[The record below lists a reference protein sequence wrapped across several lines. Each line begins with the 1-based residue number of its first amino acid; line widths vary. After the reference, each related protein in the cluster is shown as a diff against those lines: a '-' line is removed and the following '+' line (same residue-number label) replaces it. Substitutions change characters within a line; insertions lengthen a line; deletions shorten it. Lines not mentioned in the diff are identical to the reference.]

1 MKVSLNTKV
10 MNVFCGTNSKI
21 RLNKLFDYML
31 ECSIKQEEILKEKL
45 KDLNGS
51 WIIYQWDVDIHDMP
65 ERFDDLTIQ
74 TYHTYTRK
82 FYAFRNY
89 DVFRN
94 GKLIVRAKTKWLLVN
109 PEKKLPI
116 RIGDDLG
123 VIYGREDGYEIIEKD
138 VELLDGDYEKCGE
151 YTVRKTDIDYN
162 YHANNARYIEWIE
175 NYLDYD
181 TIKKVEV
188 VYKKELK
195 LDETVEIYKLVED
208 SIVYFRLI
216 SDGVLKTII
225 KITK

>member
-1 MKVSLNTKV
+1 
-10 MNVFCGTNSKI
+10 
-21 RLNKLFDYML
+21 
-31 ECSIKQEEILKEKL
+31 
-45 KDLNGS
+45 
-51 WIIYQWDVDIHDMP
+51 MP

-94 GKLIVRAKTKWLLVN
+94 GELIVRAKTKWLLVN

-116 RIGDDLG
+116 RIGYDLG
-123 VIYGREDGYEIIEKD
+123 MIYGREDGYAIIEKD

-208 SIVYFRLI
+208 SIVYFKLI

>member
-31 ECSIKQEEILKEKL
+31 ECSMKQEEILKEKL
-45 KDLNGS
+45 RDLNGS
-51 WIIYQWDVDIHDMP
+51 WIIYQWDVDIHEMP
-65 ERFDDLTIQ
+65 EKFDDLTIQ

-94 GKLIVRAKTKWLLVN
+94 DKLIVRAKTKWLLVN
-109 PEKKLPI
+109 PEKKLPM
-116 RIGDDLG
+116 RITDELG
-123 VIYGREDGYEIIEKD
+123 KIYGREDGYEILEKD
-138 VELLDGDYEKCGE
+138 VELIDCNYVKCGE

-162 YHANNARYIEWIE
+162 FHANNARYIEWIE
-175 NYLDYD
+175 NYIDYD
-181 TIKKVEV
+181 KIKKVEV

-195 LDETVEIYKLVED
+195 LNETVEIYKLVED
-208 SIVYFRLI
+208 SSIYFKLI
-216 SDGVLKTII
+216 SNGVLKTII